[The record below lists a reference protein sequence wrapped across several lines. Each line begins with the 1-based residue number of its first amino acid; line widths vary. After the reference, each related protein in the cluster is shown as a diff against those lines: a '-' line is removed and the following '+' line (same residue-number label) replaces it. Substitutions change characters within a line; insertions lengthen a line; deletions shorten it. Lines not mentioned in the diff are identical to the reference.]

1 MSSPTGPTPPPP
13 PMYADP
19 LPPPPPQPAGGPG
32 LSEPQRLVNVF
43 IAPSKTFEDLKRN
56 ASWWVPW
63 VIAAVFGIISAFLIG
78 QKVDFERLSQHR
90 TEQSKFAQQRLEQ
103 LSPAQREQAMR
114 TQATILKITYYIRP
128 IFGLLSGLIMAAVLM
143 AVYNFVLGAEVPFQR
158 AMAVVFYAC
167 LPLLVKV
174 VLLWLNLLISS
185 DPSGI
190 DPDINP
196 VATNPAFF
204 MDPQANKFL
213 YFLASGVDVI
223 AIWVTVLLGIGF
235 ATASSNRKPSLGTSM
250 ATMFVIYAILTVGGA
265 AVATAF

>member
-13 PMYADP
+13 PMYAAP
-19 LPPPPPQPAGGPG
+19 VPPVAPEPAGPG
-32 LSEPQRLVNVF
+32 LSEPQRLVNIF
-43 IAPSKTFEDLKRN
+43 IAPKKTFEDLKRN
-56 ASWWVPW
+56 PSWWVPW
-63 VIAAVFGIISAFLIG
+63 VIAAVFGIISAVLIG
-78 QKVDFERLSQHR
+78 QKVDLERLAQHR

-114 TQATILKITYYIRP
+114 TQGTILKITFYMRP
-128 IFGLLSGLIMAAVLM
+128 IFGLLGGLIMAAILM
-143 AVYNFVLGAEVPFQR
+143 AVYNFALGAEVPFQR

-196 VATNPAFF
+196 VATNPGFF

-223 AIWVTVLLGIGF
+223 AIWVTVLFGIGF

-250 ATMFVIYAILTVGGA
+250 ATMFVIYGILVVGGA
-265 AVATAF
+265 AIASAF